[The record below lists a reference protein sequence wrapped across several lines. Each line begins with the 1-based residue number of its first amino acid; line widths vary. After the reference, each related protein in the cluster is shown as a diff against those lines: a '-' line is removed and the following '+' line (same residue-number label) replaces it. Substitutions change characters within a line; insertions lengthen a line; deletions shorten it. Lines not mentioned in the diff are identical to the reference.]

1 MLLGRPKLI
10 IGVFIILTLFIGL
23 ETYLHLAGFGSYPIY
38 LLDSQIKYIPASK
51 QSGVFLNR
59 NHWFFNDR
67 HMGNSDNWTPDI
79 HPDVLL
85 LGNSIVLGGNPY
97 DHNEKLGPLLQNALG
112 DKYSVWSVAAGG
124 WTNINEMAYL
134 DQNKDVAQNAD
145 IVVIEYMEG
154 GLSIA
159 SPWPGYYVFPDHRP
173 LLLSRYI
180 IEKYA
185 LPSLKSRIPV
195 NESGTLPHVGKI
207 DLTQLER
214 FTNILTAL
222 LKTSKVIIFFYPTK
236 SELANINAWKK
247 TIEPVLQICKLLP
260 LTCVDVAGEQLWSAS
275 MYRDDDGVHP
285 TVEGNRHL
293 AGIIASAIA
302 NGMTFS
308 GMTQSEDIRTR

>member
-1 MLLGRPKLI
+1 MFLGRPKLT
-10 IGVFIILTLFIGL
+10 IGVFIILTLFMGL

-38 LLDSQIKYIPASK
+38 LLDGQIKYIPASN

-67 HMGNSDNWTPDI
+67 HMGNSDNWTPDK

-112 DKYSVWSVAAGG
+112 DKYSVWSAAAGG

-145 IVVIEYMEG
+145 IVVIEYMAG

-173 LLLSRYI
+173 LLLS
-180 IEKYA
+180 
-185 LPSLKSRIPV
+185 
-195 NESGTLPHVGKI
+195 G
-207 DLTQLER
+207 
-214 FTNILTAL
+214 
-222 LKTSKVIIFFYPTK
+222 IF
-236 SELANINAWKK
+236 
-247 TIEPVLQICKLLP
+247 
-260 LTCVDVAGEQLWSAS
+260 
-275 MYRDDDGVHP
+275 
-285 TVEGNRHL
+285 
-293 AGIIASAIA
+293 
-302 NGMTFS
+302 
-308 GMTQSEDIRTR
+308 